1 MHALL
6 QSHINVGLR
15 VLQYLKL
22 APRNGIDFL
31 KSKSEFKVV
40 SYFDFDWA
48 KCPKTRRLVSSYCVF
63 VNGCLVSWKSKKQST
78 LSRSST
84 EAEYRE
90 MDSATC
96 KVMRIFKILKDL
108 GLDNLTPVTLF
119 CDNKSAIQIADNLVM
134 HVQTK
139 HFDIDVHLVREWLTI
154 SPNVEVF
161 FDLLNVDVLDGGY
174 LDLTLSSPMLKT

>member
-1 MHALL
+1 MKIYS
-6 QSHINVGLR
+6 Q
-15 VLQYLKL
+15 Q
-22 APRNGIDFL
+22 NGMDFL
-31 KSKSEFKVV
+31 KSKSEFKLV

-48 KCPKTRRLVSSYCVF
+48 KCPKTRRLVSGYCVF
-63 VNGCLVSWKSKKQST
+63 VNGCLVSWKSKKQSA

-84 EAEYRE
+84 KAEYME

-96 KVMRIFKILKDL
+96 EVMQIFKILKDL

-119 CDNKSAIQIADNLVM
+119 CDNKSAI
-134 HVQTK
+134 
-139 HFDIDVHLVREWLTI
+139 WLTI